1 MIRCLF
7 TAVFGSRSPDSTN
20 DLSVLLA
27 QAAGRS
33 KISEGGAHVLCV
45 KCGYDLHG
53 LPGDTRC
60 PECGTPVLATAI
72 QLARMLTED
81 VDGDPADHPSGQP
94 FKFVRE
100 TLGYPIDAFL
110 FVLDALRIA
119 VEQNKKQPEP
129 LPPVRADTLCEV
141 VRRLAFKYFGSESEA
156 RAVFLDWNIR
166 TSDDVGRIVWAMV
179 RGGVMHAHPGDTP
192 EQFNGLFNVEQ
203 WHAK

>member
-1 MIRCLF
+1 MIRRMF

-20 DLSVLLA
+20 NLSMLLA
-27 QAAGRS
+27 RAADQS
-33 KISEGGAHVLCV
+33 QISGGGAHLLCV

-60 PECGTPVLATAI
+60 PECGTPVLWTAM

-81 VDGDPADHPSGQP
+81 VDGDPADHPSRQP
-94 FKFVRE
+94 FNFVRE

-119 VEQNKKQPEP
+119 VEQNQKQPRP
-129 LPPVRADTLCEV
+129 SPPVRAAALCEV
-141 VRRLAFKYFGSESEA
+141 AQELAFKYFGSESEA

-166 TSDDVGRIVWAMV
+166 TSDDLGRIVWAMV
-179 RGGVMHAHPGDTP
+179 RGGVMHAQPGDTP
-192 EQFNGLFNVEQ
+192 EQFNGLFDIEQ
-203 WHAK
+203 WHSE